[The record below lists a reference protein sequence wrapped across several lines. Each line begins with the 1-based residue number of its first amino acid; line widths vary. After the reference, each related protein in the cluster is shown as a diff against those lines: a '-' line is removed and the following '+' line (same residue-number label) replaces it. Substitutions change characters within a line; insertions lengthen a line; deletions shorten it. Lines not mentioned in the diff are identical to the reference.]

1 MPLLG
6 AIAGLPLLGAIAGCH
21 CWGTGRGAIAGCH
34 GKGAMVRCHGGC
46 HCSVP
51 LLHAGHCWV
60 PCGKVPLLGA
70 IAGWNRLDGGAIAGC
85 HGKVP
90 LLDAMVGACGK
101 MPLLGAACHCCC
113 HCWMQEAGSGYDT
126 L

>member
-1 MPLLG
+1 
-6 AIAGLPLLGAIAGCH
+6 
-21 CWGTGRGAIAGCH
+21 
-34 GKGAMVRCHGGC
+34 MVRCHGGC

-70 IAGWNRLDGGAIAGC
+70 IAGCNRLDVVPLLGAMVRC

-90 LLDAMVGACGK
+90 LLDAMVGA
-101 MPLLGAACHCCC
+101 MEWL
-113 HCWMQEAGSGYDT
+113 
-126 L
+126 